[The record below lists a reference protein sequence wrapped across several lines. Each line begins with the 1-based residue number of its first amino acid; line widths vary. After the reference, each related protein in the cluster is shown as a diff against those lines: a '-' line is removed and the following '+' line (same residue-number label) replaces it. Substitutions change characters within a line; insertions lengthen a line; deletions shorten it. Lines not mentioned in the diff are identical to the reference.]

1 MLTHQQFADLVHDF
15 NDHDMMAQSWH
26 LLGNSE
32 RSRQHAAISR
42 HAQRRIRAH
51 VRERRRRLR
60 AVLARSEH
68 NIIGRMVVERILR
81 EEMDPR

>member
-1 MLTHQQFADLVHDF
+1 MMTPPQLADVVSDCYTCRALARGYFIAGD
-15 NDHDMMAQSWH
+15 DELA
-26 LLGNSE
+26 
-32 RSRQHAAISR
+32 RKHAAISR